1 MTFDA
6 RLADAWSR
14 LPDYLGS
21 HVLVSLTALVI
32 GLGISLPIAIASRHR
47 PLLRAVLLGAASVV
61 QTIPGLALLALFYPL
76 LLAIAALSE
85 RVFGKGFSALGFLP
99 AVLALALYSM
109 LPVLRNTVTGLNG
122 VDARLSEAARVVG
135 MRPWQLLRDIELPLA
150 LPVIMAGIRTSAV
163 WVIGTATLATPIGQT
178 SLGNYIFTGLQTQNW
193 VFVIFGCIAAA
204 VLALAVDQLLALIQA
219 GVTRRSSARTLLG
232 ASGLVALTLAA
243 LLPGLARPHGEYVIG
258 AKTFT
263 EQYVLAALIKQRL
276 EAVGLSA
283 ERRPGLGSNVLFD
296 ALASGEVD
304 VAVDYSGTLWANR
317 MQRKDVPAREEMLSE
332 LSQWLATTPHIHM
345 VGPLGFEN
353 AYTLAMT
360 RKKADALNIRSIADL
375 ATHASELSIAGDYEI
390 FARPEW
396 ALLRSAY
403 GLNFRKQRQMQPEF
417 MYRAVSQ
424 GEVDVIAAYTSDG
437 QIATYDLAVLA
448 DLKHAIPSYDAIL
461 LVSPKRAKDDKLL
474 AALKPL
480 VGSIDVETMREANA
494 RASNETDTPDSA
506 ARWLWEHVGT
516 MAGTSPATPAG
527 N

>member
-21 HVLVSLTALVI
+21 HVLVSLTALAI
-32 GLGISLPIAIASRHR
+32 GLGISLPIAIASRHT

-122 VDARLSEAARVVG
+122 VDARLSEAARVLG

-204 VLALAVDQLLALIQA
+204 VLALAVDQLLALMQA

-317 MQRKDVPAREEMLSE
+317 MQRKDVPAREAMLSE

-375 ATHASELSIAGDYEI
+375 AAHASELSIAGDYEI

-403 GLNFRKQRQMQPEF
+403 GLNFRRQRQMQPEF

-424 GEVDVIAAYTSDG
+424 GEIDVIAAYTSDG

-474 AALKPL
+474 AALRPL

-494 RASNETDTPDSA
+494 RASNGTDTPDSA
-506 ARWLWEHVGT
+506 ARWLWERIGKV
-516 MAGTSPATPAG
+516 AGTSPATPPG